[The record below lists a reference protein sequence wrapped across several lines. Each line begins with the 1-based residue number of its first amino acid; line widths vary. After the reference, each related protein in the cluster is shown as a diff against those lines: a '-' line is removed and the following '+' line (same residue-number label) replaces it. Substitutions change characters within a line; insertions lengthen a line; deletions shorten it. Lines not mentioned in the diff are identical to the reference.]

1 MSRETS
7 PDRLPPY
14 SEDAEKA
21 VIGCVLLAQ
30 IGERNEVLDTC
41 GERGIGAEWF
51 YDLRHQLIFGKAMQM
66 HKARVAV
73 DIITLQQQISDEGN
87 LDRIGGLAYLLECQ
101 NTPPAASFFDNYAAT
116 LRAKFLARKLLAKCA
131 ETAAAVY
138 ESPDVDA
145 LVSQTA
151 LDFMGLTETAA
162 TQQSESPIRE
172 AVRQVVAD
180 MEEHYTRGK
189 LNLPPGYLSTGYEYM
204 DKVTGGIGPEEM
216 VILAGRPGSGKT
228 TIAMDLVWNLSTVVK
243 WTEKT
248 GVDAEGHAVWEV
260 RDGKLP
266 IGIFSLEMS
275 EKSLARRLMFRCA
288 QVSSGKFKQGFATG
302 ADIEKLTTAA
312 GQVAEQNIILDA
324 TPGQTIGQIAAKA
337 RRWVKKYG
345 IKLFVLD
352 YLQLVGVG
360 KRMENRNR
368 ELEEIVNQIVILKK
382 ALGVPWIVLTQM
394 NRDIEKAESHRVP
407 QLADLKDCG
416 AIEQA
421 CDHAFF
427 LYQPER
433 GKIRIDKN
441 NNEKVDERY
450 LEDKFVEEFFK
461 YYPDGKER
469 EESEFPRR
477 INGFEAKNRDG
488 ATGIVKFLFH
498 RNQFRFEDWN
508 NFATANR
515 FKEYGK
521 GERRANNPSE
531 PKISD
536 EDVP

>member
-1 MSRETS
+1 MSKEST
-7 PDRLPPY
+7 DRLPPY
-14 SEDAEKA
+14 SEEAEKA
-21 VIGCVLLAQ
+21 LIGCILLSQ
-30 IGERNEVLDTC
+30 VGERNAVLDDC
-41 GERGIGAEWF
+41 LERGIGAEWF
-51 YDLRHQLIFGKAMQM
+51 YDLRHQLIFSKAMQM

-73 DIITLQQQISDEGN
+73 DIITLQQQLRDEGN
-87 LDRIGGLAYLLECQ
+87 IERVGDLAYLLECQ
-101 NTPPAASFFDNYAAT
+101 NTPPSDTFFDNYATT

-131 ETAAAVY
+131 ETAQAIYAA
-138 ESPDVDA
+138 EDVDA

-151 LDFMGLTETAA
+151 LDFMGITETAA
-162 TQQSESPIRE
+162 TQQAEQHIKE
-172 AVRQVVAD
+172 AVRKVVAD

-204 DKVTGGIGPEEM
+204 DKVTGGIGPDEL

-248 GVDAEGHAVWEV
+248 GADAEGHAEWTV

-302 ADIEKLTTAA
+302 SDIDKLTVAA
-312 GQVAEQNIILDA
+312 GQVSEQNIILDA

-368 ELEEIVNQIVILKK
+368 ELEEIVNQIVVLKK
-382 ALGVPWIVLTQM
+382 ALGVPWVVLTQM

-433 GKIRIDKN
+433 GKTRIDKN
-441 NNEKVDERY
+441 GDSWPDKRQQEDEFIR
-450 LEDKFVEEFFK
+450 EFFA
-461 YYPDGKER
+461 GL
-469 EESEFPRR
+469 EESEMPRR

-488 ATGIVKFLFH
+488 ATGIVEFLFH
-498 RNQFRFEDWN
+498 RNQFRFEDWR
-508 NFATANR
+508 NFATANG

-536 EDVP
+536 EDVPR